1 MVKRELVADPKVD
14 LNAPRSKRHKDG
26 EAGSSSKDGGSIP
39 PEREESSDHEE
50 GHSENVAGAMTS
62 MSPEEVREEGL
73 KVLQVLKDAV
83 NKEGRQISYDFLRL
97 PSKRQFPDYYE
108 IIKQPVALDD
118 IKFQLENHAYASLEV
133 LREELDTCFRN
144 AKRYNQRESVI
155 WKDAKTLQKLANKEL
170 DKIIRKGKE
179 DDEGSDK
186 EGGKKKEKG
195 VNIHRLMKNRLLKL
209 VAKTDESER
218 KLSDPFMELPSKKKW
233 AIYYKLI
240 SRPICLEDIFKRI
253 KRKEYHT
260 IPDFINDVDLVFS
273 NAMSFNEDHSPIWE
287 DALALKTYFHQ
298 IMTDLPAK
306 YNVNGASASSSA
318 YAEGSHT
325 RIRLKLPGHH
335 PAAHSINAEAP
346 DGGESSAPTARLLVP
361 GGSGPGASSVP
372 STATSKDKSAT
383 PEKKA
388 KAASPADPATA
399 LPSASS
405 IPYST
410 HTSTSP
416 PAAITATPGIAMP
429 TPKLARAT
437 ASTAHAKLASAAQT
451 PSHQQQTSAYTPF
464 QQYTTPNQVPAQNF
478 YAPPTPTTVTPARA
492 SATPAPSASHPTIT
506 TGRTDAPSP
515 VPPASAAGLYSVRLE
530 CCPPGKNDMRRR
542 LAILDTHA
550 GVRNFALGVSIVE
563 AKLVIRS
570 VKFTLHEADG
580 DEGSDEE
587 GSKVIRTPSKKR
599 GRGRPKKVVPIDQE
613 VKPPDVQQEMTHDS
627 AIVTL
632 EEKRDKGGREWRFA
646 TSSEVDIKLDGRT
659 VTPGAKDVLK
669 VASVLVNGNAES
681 SPDSVASE
689 RPAKPEDEWSV
700 DLTVGQHVLE
710 ISRKGNSV
718 PWKVHLSVS

>member
-14 LNAPRSKRHKDG
+14 LNSPRSKRHKDG
-26 EAGSSSKDGGSIP
+26 EAGPSSKDGGSIP

-50 GHSENVAGAMTS
+50 GNSGNVAGAMTS

-118 IKFQLENHAYASLEV
+118 IKSQLENHAYASLEA

-260 IPDFINDVDLVFS
+260 IPDFINDVDLVFL

-306 YNVNGASASSSA
+306 YNMNGTSANSSAS
-318 YAEGSHT
+318 AEGSHT

-335 PAAHSINAEAP
+335 PVTHSISAEVP
-346 DGGESSAPTARLLVP
+346 DGGESSAPTARLRVP
-361 GGSGPGASSVP
+361 GGSGPGASGVP
-372 STATSKDKSAT
+372 STATSKDKSVT

-388 KAASPADPATA
+388 KAASPTAPATA

-416 PAAITATPGIAMP
+416 PTAITATPGIAMP
-429 TPKLARAT
+429 TPKLARAAVAT
-437 ASTAHAKLASAAQT
+437 AQAKLASVAQT
-451 PSHQQQTSAYTPF
+451 PSHQQQTPAYTPF

-478 YAPPTPTTVTPARA
+478 YAPPAPTTATPVRA
-492 SATPAPSASHPTIT
+492 STTPAPSASQPAVT
-506 TGRTDAPSP
+506 TGRADAPSP

-530 CCPPGKNDMRRR
+530 CCPPSKSEMRRR

-550 GVRNFALGVSIVE
+550 GVRNFALRISIVE

-570 VKFTLHEADG
+570 VKFALHDADG

-587 GSKVIRTPSKKR
+587 ESKVVRTPSKKR

-613 VKPPDVQQEMTHDS
+613 VKPPDVQQEIAHDS
-627 AIVTL
+627 AIVTA

-646 TSSEVDIKLDGRT
+646 TSSEVEIKLDGRS

-669 VASVLVNGNAES
+669 VTNVLVNGNAEA
-681 SPDSVASE
+681 SPGSVASE

-718 PWKVHLSVS
+718 PWKVYLSVS